1 MRQGTRI
8 LPAAALPLLL
18 AAATGCASTA
28 PNTAADARA
37 AAVTTAAPNT
47 ASGPSP
53 APAPAGGPAD
63 GPTAAVAAVATPAP
77 DGRAP
82 ARPADGAGVRL
93 LAYDPGTGRATLS
106 VPAAGGRDGAPVRAG
121 RLIASPPS
129 PAAPRGALVAVTGVG
144 PNSGGRTEVTTRPA
158 AVAELL
164 GTTATSLH
172 AAVDPHTISVQP
184 LVKDLTTSFTGHP
197 GGGAG
202 SASAR
207 LTLDA
212 HTTVP
217 LPGRARAALAA
228 SIELDPAVDFSYD
241 GTRLRLGGP
250 ERARVGFTLG
260 AHATW
265 RIDAALGADT
275 APLRV
280 PIARL
285 SASPVLRV
293 AGFPVVVNL
302 DLTCYLTV
310 SADGTVTVD
319 TEQALD
325 GRWAVHADYLRGRG
339 WTSAAD
345 PGSTETGPVRGELA
359 GHAAVRTAL
368 TSEAGVG
375 LYGAAGVRATVEPYL
390 TTRVDGRV
398 TLNGAGRPPV
408 VAGSW
413 SARAGLDVTGTVFAR
428 ISVLGTPVF
437 AADLPLPG
445 LHRAWA
451 VPTTR

>member
-1 MRQGTRI
+1 MRHGTRI
-8 LPAAALPLLL
+8 LPAIVLPLLL

-28 PNTAADARA
+28 PKPAADARA
-37 AAVTTAAPNT
+37 GALTTAAPGIPP
-47 ASGPSP
+47 GPAA
-53 APAPAGGPAD
+53 APTPAGGSTD
-63 GPTAAVAAVATPAP
+63 GPATAAVATPAP

-82 ARPADGAGVRL
+82 ARPAGGAGVRL
-93 LAYDPGTGRATLS
+93 VAYDPGTGRAALS
-106 VPAAGGRDGAPVRAG
+106 APTTGGPDADPVRAG

-129 PAAPRGALVAVTGVG
+129 PAAPHGALVSVTGVG
-144 PNSGGRTEVTTRPA
+144 HSSGGRTEVTTRPA
-158 AVAELL
+158 AVTELL

-172 AAVDPHTISVQP
+172 AAVDPHTITVQP

-212 HTTVP
+212 HTAVP
-217 LPGRARAALAA
+217 LPGGATAALAA
-228 SIELDPAVDFSYD
+228 GIELDPAVDFSYD
-241 GTRLRLGGP
+241 GTRLLQGGP

-260 AHATW
+260 SHATW
-265 RIDAALGADT
+265 RIDAALGAGA
-275 APLRV
+275 APLRI

-285 SASPVLRV
+285 SADPVLTV

-319 TEQALD
+319 TEQDLD

-345 PGSTETGPVRGELA
+345 PGSTEAGPVRARLA
-359 GHAAVRTAL
+359 GHAAVRTGLA
-368 TSEAGVG
+368 SEAGVG
-375 LYGAAGVRATVEPYL
+375 LYGAVGVRATVEPYL
-390 TTRVDGRV
+390 TTRVDGTV
-398 TLNGAGRPPV
+398 TLNGSGRPPV

-413 SARAGLDVTGTVFAR
+413 STRAGLDVTGTVFAR

-437 AADLPLPG
+437 SADLPLPA
-445 LHRAWA
+445 LHREWP
-451 VPTTR
+451 VPPPH